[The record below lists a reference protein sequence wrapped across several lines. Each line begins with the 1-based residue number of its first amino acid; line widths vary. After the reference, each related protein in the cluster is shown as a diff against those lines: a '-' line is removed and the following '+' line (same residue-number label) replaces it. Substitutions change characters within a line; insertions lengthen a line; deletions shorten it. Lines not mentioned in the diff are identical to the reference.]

1 MSNAGVNAE
10 LVIRIKD
17 ATPQGA
23 AAVVKSAEALA
34 QKTTTA
40 IERAAK
46 KSADDVERS
55 NKQQRTSSEKL
66 SQAREAL
73 GVRSEKTI
81 QKEIENTRRAYGQ
94 LASAGFASAQEQ
106 ERAYAAVQSRI
117 TRLTNEMGRLTT
129 AQRKAADEA
138 KRLADIEAR
147 AAADQ
152 ARGQKVVR
160 GVVAGAVGVG
170 AAAYTLKAPAT
181 AAMSFDR
188 RLANMANTAYSERD
202 AGGRIVGM
210 KSLEDA
216 VNKARRYGGGTRDQ
230 AAEALDTMIASGAVS
245 EADAIAMLPGIMK
258 AATASNTDANALA
271 TIGIRAKQNF
281 KIDAADLPGL
291 LSSALAAGQAGGFEL
306 KDMAKWLPQQMAM
319 AGNLGLSGREGFAKL
334 AAWNQGSVITAGTKD
349 EAGNNLRDLLNE
361 LNTPHFKK
369 FLGDELLGNGTP
381 GKRGERAKHA
391 KDVDALF
398 LDYQS
403 RGVDKVSATIELMQK
418 IFSKDKNYQS
428 LQGKLKNIDPKDES
442 GRRAILEA
450 MSAQVEGS
458 KIGKVFH
465 NQQSLMAMLGLMNN
479 GDYVG
484 GVLDKVRAE
493 YGKKD
498 DESAV
503 GVGSRVIGGTA
514 SYKLEQANEDKLT
527 GQKAAMDSLT
537 PAIGKVAEAFS
548 DLASKHPLLVGAGT
562 LATGAL
568 VALAGSAGLAALAM
582 GGNVPGG
589 GAIGRAAGAIAG
601 SPISKYAL
609 RMGKVGGLGAVGA
622 MAGDWALGKAFGE
635 ESAITRYGSSMLT
648 GAAAGATLGSIV
660 PVLGTGIGALVGGGL
675 GAAWEGIKDLLKP
688 AEQKPLDVNAKLQVG
703 LAPGLVL
710 QSQSMNATGGN
721 VYMNTGNVMNGA
733 P

>member
-1 MSNAGVNAE
+1 MSNGSVNAE

-23 AAVVKSAEALA
+23 AAVVKSAEAMA
-34 QKTTTA
+34 QKTSTA
-40 IERAAK
+40 IERASK

-55 NKQQRTSSEKL
+55 NKQQRSSYEKL
-66 SQAREAL
+66 SQARETL

-117 TRLTNEMGRLTT
+117 TRLTNEMGKLT
-129 AQRKAADEA
+129 ASQKKAADEA
-138 KRLADIEAR
+138 KRLAQIE
-147 AAADQ
+147 ADQ

-160 GVVAGAVGVG
+160 GVVAGAVGAG

-188 RLANMANTAYSERD
+188 RLANMVNTAYAERD
-202 AGGRIVGM
+202 AAGRIIGM

-369 FLGDELLGNGTP
+369 FLGDELMGNGTP

-403 RGVDKVSATIELMQK
+403 RGVDKVTATIDLMQK

-428 LQGKLKNIDPKDES
+428 LQAKLKTIDPKDES
-442 GRRAILEA
+442 SRRAILEA

-479 GDYVG
+479 GEYVG

-493 YGKKD
+493 YGKKE

-503 GVGSRVIGGTA
+503 GIGARVIGNTA
-514 SYKLEQANEDKLT
+514 SYKLEQANEDKVM

-537 PAIGKVAEAFS
+537 PAIGKAAEAFS
-548 DLASKHPLLVGAGT
+548 DLASKHPLLIGTTT
-562 LATGAL
+562 LATAAL
-568 VALAGSAGLAALAM
+568 GALAGVAGVATVSM
-582 GGNVPGG
+582 GGG
-589 GAIGRAAGAIAG
+589 GAISRAAGAIAG

-609 RMGKVGGLGAVGA
+609 RLAGIGGIGAVGA

-688 AEQKPLDVNAKLQVG
+688 AEQKPVDVNFKGQLA

-721 VYMNTGNVMNGA
+721 VYMNTGNLMNGA